1 MNINQ
6 HIVDNIG
13 FYLSQE
19 SPEYAFLIS
28 GDWGSGKT
36 YFIESLIRD
45 RNTKSKSIIKISLF
59 GVKSAS
65 EIDAKIFQELHP
77 VLGSKGVRLAGNI
90 LKGALSMGFKVDL
103 NSNGKDETTANI
115 KLDKFSLFDLFSSDE
130 NKKEIVIV
138 FDDVERAGMPTSE
151 LLGYINYLVEI
162 SKVRVILIANEKFM
176 LECDDKEIYRQF
188 KEKVIGKTFEIKHDH
203 DEVISSFLQGARN
216 KKLADAEDT
225 IKKIHIISASKNL
238 RKVKQSIVD
247 FEYFLSR
254 IDGKYLENKEFYNIL
269 VWTFFSLSMEVK
281 KGVLDEASL
290 RKNIPFIDNANSDS
304 PAKEMNKRYFRDYKT
319 LIYSANLWADII
331 FNGDFDGVNAATS
344 KLVFFIEK
352 EEKKQPDWVK
362 LWNFRDLDNG
372 DFSVLLNELES
383 GVQNGVADAPSI
395 YLHKLGLII
404 YFCRAGLSNLSVD
417 KIKNIVKENIGVNK
431 NIELWK
437 HYQVGSSSLY
447 NGTGYQYL
455 GDDDPDFI
463 ELKEL
468 VVAKANKIYE
478 KEIARARQKKT
489 TDLSDTLLASI
500 TNGNL
505 ESLSNMLVNDYE
517 TTPILNKVSYRLFTN
532 CLLETKNS
540 TIKELIILVHQRY
553 AENRFL
559 DGRPVHYYLASE
571 LIFWQS
577 VVKELKVRVNQTEGL
592 NRHILQRFYQDTISK
607 VIGILSAHQ

>member
-151 LLGYINYLVEI
+151 LLGYIDYLVEI

>member
-281 KGVLDEASL
+281 KGVLVEASL